1 MKNEAMYDDDIFEAS
16 ETAADYAADGPE
28 QKNSNSNPC
37 VDEDREKAI
46 SDALE
51 EAASEKA
58 AATAEEPDED
68 EEEQELE
75 IDFDEDTEPVEVSDV
90 DVSTEDEPADERGEF
105 YDDLIEQDWEM
116 VLAEQEM
123 ENKKKAEKAEKA
135 KAKKTKERRER
146 EKRQQEQNE
155 SVARQSAA
163 YTKTSYQSTTPEEY
177 HEEHNDQPAQN
188 VPQSVQPS
196 VPSTDYHAAREEPSH
211 EDHYRNATTL
221 PESYGRGG
229 ESNELQSYPY
239 ERQEPNIYEK
249 AASEQ
254 AEQRRQEIDRAREEE
269 HRKREE
275 ERRKEIDR
283 KSQEIKECEQSHLGM
298 VSKNSHLD
306 LRESANNLE
315 KVDFTHGNGDAE
327 NPTQTA
333 SAMPSVHY
341 EESHEPRVAPQYT
354 YGHGGTVEKMQ
365 DIESYQPMPHHS
377 ENQFSPR
384 EDIAVKEGM
393 AYADYG

>member
-16 ETAADYAADGPE
+16 ETAADCAADEPKQE
-28 QKNSNSNPC
+28 NSNTDPC
-37 VDEDREKAI
+37 EDEAREKAI

-58 AATAEEPDED
+58 AAIAEEPDED
-68 EEEQELE
+68 EGEQELE
-75 IDFDEDTEPVEVSDV
+75 IDFDEDTEPVEDSDV

-123 ENKKKAEKAEKA
+123 ENKKKAEKA
-135 KAKKTKERRER
+135 KAKKTKERREQ
-146 EKRQQEQNE
+146 EKRQREQNE
-155 SVARQSAA
+155 AAARQSAA
-163 YTKTSYQSTTPEEY
+163 YTETSYQPTTPEEY

-196 VPSTDYHAAREEPSH
+196 VQNTDYHAAHEEPRH
-211 EDHYRNATTL
+211 EGYYRNAPIP

-229 ESNELQSYPY
+229 ESKELPSYPY

-283 KSQEIKECEQSHLGM
+283 KSQEIKEREQSHLGM

-354 YGHGGTVEKMQ
+354 YGLGGTVEKMQ
-365 DIESYQPMPHHS
+365 GVESYQPMPHHN

>member
-1 MKNEAMYDDDIFEAS
+1 MKNEVMHDDDIFEAR
-16 ETAADYAADGPE
+16 ETAANCAADEPKQE
-28 QKNSNSNPC
+28 CSNSDPC
-37 VDEDREKAI
+37 GDEDREKAI

-58 AATAEEPDED
+58 AAIAEEPDED
-68 EEEQELE
+68 EGEQELE
-75 IDFDEDTEPVEVSDV
+75 IDFDEDTEPVEDSDV

-116 VLAEQEM
+116 VLVEQEM
-123 ENKKKAEKAEKA
+123 ENKKKAEKA
-135 KAKKTKERRER
+135 KAKKTKERREQ
-146 EKRQQEQNE
+146 EKRQREQNE
-155 SVARQSAA
+155 AAARQSAA
-163 YTKTSYQSTTPEEY
+163 YSETSYQPTTPEEY
-177 HEEHNDQPAQN
+177 HE
-188 VPQSVQPS
+188 
-196 VPSTDYHAAREEPSH
+196 
-211 EDHYRNATTL
+211 DHYRNAPTP

-229 ESNELQSYPY
+229 ESKELPSYPY

-283 KSQEIKECEQSHLGM
+283 KSQEIKEREQSHLGM

-315 KVDFTHGNGDAE
+315 KVDFAHGNGDAE

-354 YGHGGTVEKMQ
+354 YGLGGTVEKMQ
-365 DIESYQPMPHHS
+365 GVESYQPMPHHN

>member
-1 MKNEAMYDDDIFEAS
+1 MKNEVMHDDDIFEAS
-16 ETAADYAADGPE
+16 ETAADYAADEPE
-28 QKNSNSNPC
+28 QENSNSNPYE
-37 VDEDREKAI
+37 DEDRDKAI

-51 EAASEKA
+51 KAASEKA
-58 AATAEEPDED
+58 AAVAEEPE
-68 EEEQELE
+68 EPEEQELE
-75 IDFDEDTEPVEVSDV
+75 IDFDEDTEPVENSDAE
-90 DVSTEDEPADERGEF
+90 TPAEDELADERGEF

-123 ENKKKAEKAEKA
+123 ENKKKAEKA
-135 KAKKTKERRER
+135 KAKKAKDRREQ

-155 SVARQSAA
+155 ADARQSAV
-163 YTKTSYQSTTPEEY
+163 YHETYQSSVAKEA
-177 HEEHNDQPAQN
+177 EHNDQPAHD
-188 VPQSVQPS
+188 VPKSVQPS

-229 ESNELQSYPY
+229 ESNELPSYPY

-283 KSQEIKECEQSHLGM
+283 KSQEIKEREQSHLGM

-354 YGHGGTVEKMQ
+354 YGLGGTVEKMQ
-365 DIESYQPMPHHS
+365 DIESYQPLPYHS
-377 ENQFSPR
+377 ENHFSPR

>member
-123 ENKKKAEKAEKA
+123 ENKKKAEKTKAKKA
-135 KAKKTKERRER
+135 KARRER

-155 SVARQSAA
+155 AAARQSAA
-163 YTKTSYQSTTPEEY
+163 YTETSYQLTTPEEH
-177 HEEHNDQPAQN
+177 HEEHNDKPAQN

-196 VPSTDYHAAREEPSH
+196 VQNTDYHAAHEEPRH
-211 EDHYRNATTL
+211 EDHYRNAPTP

-229 ESNELQSYPY
+229 ESKELPSYPY

-269 HRKREE
+269 HRKREK

-283 KSQEIKECEQSHLGM
+283 KSQEIKEREKSHLGM

-315 KVDFTHGNGDAE
+315 KVDFTHGSVDAE

-354 YGHGGTVEKMQ
+354 YGLGGTVEKMQ
-365 DIESYQPMPHHS
+365 GIESYQTTPHHN
-377 ENQFSPR
+377 ETQFSPR

>member
-46 SDALE
+46 SDAVE

-90 DVSTEDEPADERGEF
+90 DVSTEDEPADEHGEF

-123 ENKKKAEKAEKA
+123 ENKKKAEKAKAKKA
-135 KAKKTKERRER
+135 KARRER

-155 SVARQSAA
+155 AAARQSAA
-163 YTKTSYQSTTPEEY
+163 YTETSYQLTTPEEH

-196 VPSTDYHAAREEPSH
+196 VQNTDYHAAHEEPRH
-211 EDHYRNATTL
+211 EDHYRKAPTP

-229 ESNELQSYPY
+229 ESKELPSYPY

-283 KSQEIKECEQSHLGM
+283 KSQEIKEREQSHLGM

-354 YGHGGTVEKMQ
+354 YGLGGTVEKMQ
-365 DIESYQPMPHHS
+365 GVESYQPMPHHN

>member
-1 MKNEAMYDDDIFEAS
+1 MKNEVMHDDDIFEAR
-16 ETAADYAADGPE
+16 ETAANCAADEPKQE
-28 QKNSNSNPC
+28 CSNSDPC
-37 VDEDREKAI
+37 GDEDREKAI

-68 EEEQELE
+68 EGEQELE
-75 IDFDEDTEPVEVSDV
+75 IDFDEDTEPVEDSDV

-123 ENKKKAEKAEKA
+123 ENKKKAEKAKAKKA
-135 KAKKTKERRER
+135 KARRER

-155 SVARQSAA
+155 AAARQSAA
-163 YTKTSYQSTTPEEY
+163 YTETSYQPTTPEEY

-196 VPSTDYHAAREEPSH
+196 VQNTDYHAAHEEPRH
-211 EDHYRNATTL
+211 EDHYRNAPTP

-229 ESNELQSYPY
+229 ESKELPSYPY

-283 KSQEIKECEQSHLGM
+283 KSQEIKEREQSHLGM

-354 YGHGGTVEKMQ
+354 YGLGGTVEKMQ
-365 DIESYQPMPHHS
+365 GVESYQPMPHHN

>member
-16 ETAADYAADGPE
+16 ETAANCAADEPKQE
-28 QKNSNSNPC
+28 CSNSDPC
-37 VDEDREKAI
+37 EDEDREKAI

-58 AATAEEPDED
+58 AAIAEEPDED
-68 EEEQELE
+68 EGEQELE
-75 IDFDEDTEPVEVSDV
+75 IDFDEDTEPVEDSDV

-123 ENKKKAEKAEKA
+123 ENKKKAEKA
-135 KAKKTKERRER
+135 KAKKTKERREQ
-146 EKRQQEQNE
+146 EKRQREQSE
-155 SVARQSAA
+155 AAARQSAA
-163 YTKTSYQSTTPEEY
+163 YSETSYQPTTPEEY

-196 VPSTDYHAAREEPSH
+196 VPSTNYHAAREEPRH
-211 EDHYRNATTL
+211 EGHYRNVPTS

-229 ESNELQSYPY
+229 ESKELSSSCY

-254 AEQRRQEIDRAREEE
+254 GEQRRQEIDRAREEE

-283 KSQEIKECEQSHLGM
+283 KSQEIKEREQSHLGM

-354 YGHGGTVEKMQ
+354 YGLGGTVEKMQ
-365 DIESYQPMPHHS
+365 GVESYQPMPHHN

>member
-28 QKNSNSNPC
+28 QKNSNNNPC

-58 AATAEEPDED
+58 AATTEEPDED

-123 ENKKKAEKAEKA
+123 ENKKKAEKA
-135 KAKKTKERRER
+135 KAKKAKDRREQ
-146 EKRQQEQNE
+146 EKRQREQNE
-155 SVARQSAA
+155 AAARQSAA
-163 YTKTSYQSTTPEEY
+163 YSETSYQPTTPEEY

-196 VPSTDYHAAREEPSH
+196 VQNTDYHAAREEPRH
-211 EDHYRNATTL
+211 EDRYRNAPTPT
-221 PESYGRGG
+221 ESYSRGG
-229 ESNELQSYPY
+229 GSKELPSSRY

-283 KSQEIKECEQSHLGM
+283 KSQEIKEREQSHLGM

-354 YGHGGTVEKMQ
+354 YGIGGTVEKMQ
-365 DIESYQPMPHHS
+365 GVESYQPMPHHN